1 MKAGGK
7 RVVTRHRQSSQS
19 DKTEHVVDE
28 DFPEQEV
35 LVSHARGYRS
45 NLRDYDL

>member
-35 LVSHARGYRS
+35 LVVVIDITSEITTY
-45 NLRDYDL
+45 DY